1 MVKKV
6 EVADSLKA
14 SQLSLCLDKINK
26 DKSTIEELNLSLKD
40 TQSKNSKLKKWTIGG
55 FSVSAGLLLLLLIK

>member
-6 EVADSLKA
+6 EAADSLKA
-14 SQLSLCLDKINK
+14 SQLSLCLNKINK
-26 DKSTIEELNLSLKD
+26 DKDTMKELNLTLEK
-40 TQSKNSKLKKWTIGG
+40 TQSKNKKLRKWTIGG